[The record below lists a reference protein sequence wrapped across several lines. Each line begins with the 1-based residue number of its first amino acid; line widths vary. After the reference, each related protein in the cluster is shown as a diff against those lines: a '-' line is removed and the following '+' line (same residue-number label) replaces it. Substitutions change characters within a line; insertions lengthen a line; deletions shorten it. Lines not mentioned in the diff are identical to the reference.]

1 MIYVLGVVGCVTD
14 GLVVGRPTTWAAD
27 AGIVALLTL
36 AAPFIFRIGV
46 RVDDDGIRVMNMLTS
61 KRFRWNDIDRFELAP
76 AGVYP
81 FAGHVILKSGRDIP
95 IIAITVPR
103 FLTERLKPGAEKPI
117 DELNALL
124 RASRDRSDAPRD
136 QGVS

>member
-1 MIYVLGVVGCVTD
+1 VIYALGVVGCVTD
-14 GLVVGRPTTWAAD
+14 GVVVGRATTWAAD
-27 AGIVALLTL
+27 AGIVGLLTL

-46 RVDDDGIRVMNMLTS
+46 RVDDGGIRVVNMLTS

-81 FAGHVILKSGRDIP
+81 YAGHVILKSGQDIA

-103 FLTERLKPGAEKPI
+103 FLTERLKPGAERPI

-124 RASRDRSDAPRD
+124 GASRESAELR
-136 QGVS
+136 